1 MDAFEIVRSRAA
13 ARRQQAALAPDTPA
27 LEVAERLALAEG
39 YDPIPLDP
47 DDPLLQGAE
56 AVLDRGVEAIFYR
69 GSAEPAE
76 AATLIAHELGHL
88 FLHGGLS
95 WCHAGDLM
103 GELGI
108 EEADEPGDGKGEE
121 IDGAVHRLDSYGA
134 RERQEL
140 QANVFARELLLPRP
154 MARHLFL
161 AEDSGATEIAE
172 RLALP
177 LELVRQQLC
186 DALLL
191 PDDEFSGDSV
201 SSGVDFGTTES
212 VTADPADPA
221 EAGLSALTLDVSQR
235 AAAEHL
241 GCPLLLEAGPGTGK
255 TRTLVARVLYLMA
268 RGVDPSSILVLTFSN
283 KAAQEIVERVARF
296 GGEATP
302 RLFAGTFHAFGLEVL
317 RKHHDRLGL
326 SPELK
331 VVDRADA
338 IALLEDQL
346 PTLGLKHH
354 QNLYEPALELKE
366 ILAAVSRAKDEL
378 VDAAGYERLV
388 RQGIDQAAGDTE
400 GRADGFDGERAL
412 EVARVYEVYEAL
424 LSRKGWVD
432 FGDLV
437 MKPTLLLETD
447 LAVRTALRL
456 RYRHVLVDEYQDV
469 NRAGARL
476 LKALAGDGERLW
488 VVGDSRQSIYRFRGA
503 SSANMRLF
511 PQDFPN
517 AERKAL
523 EVSYRSTP
531 EIVDSFQSFAR
542 SMQASEGMLPL
553 DLEAHRGTDGP
564 GDRPILTEALDS
576 EDEVAAVAGRVHQW
590 CEMGIELRQQAVLCR
605 SNAQVERFARGLGAR
620 GLPVLHL
627 GSLFERS
634 EVRDLLALLSLVVD
648 PRGGALARLA
658 AMPEYSVPAAD
669 VRTFLD
675 GVGGRLDESSGQSAP
690 EQAGQDGIRTGA
702 QRQRALSVLRGLAGL
717 PDEDLGPAGSEP
729 ERQRSLEAC
738 CTQLKARLSDEGL
751 RGLARLA
758 EDLREV
764 SPKHSPWRILTTY
777 LFDRS
782 ELLRRPSEGL
792 LLEEQMRAVAI
803 YQFLGFVRTAKA
815 PGRGFPVSRFLDR
828 IRRLVLLGEERDLR
842 QMPAAALHL
851 DAVRLMTLHGSKGL
865 EFEAV
870 HLPSLSSGG
879 LPSSFRR
886 PRCPP
891 PPGLVTGMDPEQ
903 DGERALHDAEEE
915 CLFFVALSRARSH
928 LALYRPTKAGTR
940 RRSPSKFLGILE
952 PPPISSDGEPRIPA
966 GLPDSAESLELVG
979 REVLRQRRGRDLAD
993 YERCPRRFFYSRLF
1007 ELPGYRRDGAYQ
1019 DTQRSFYQLLDGL
1032 RSVDGALDSSDFRD
1046 RKERIWKASGPSGHA
1061 FEAEY
1066 RRLFDDLA
1074 DALWHAHQD
1083 LEPFGS
1089 SEQVGRVEPV
1099 FLRLGEGRVQLEP
1112 DLAGTTSAGVPLLRL
1127 VRPARQGSFKAE
1139 STLHALWQ
1147 QAALECFGVGARVEV
1162 VHLADGGTT
1171 PVALTAKKLQTRLE
1185 KGRAMMRDVAA
1196 GRFPALADPV
1206 RCPRCPYFFVCPT
1219 VPGGP
1224 IELRRST
1231 DEHASDG
1238 DEARS
1243 DRNPSSS

>member
-1 MDAFEIVRSRAA
+1 MDAFEIVRTRAA
-13 ARRQQAALAPDTPA
+13 DRRQQAALAPDTPA
-27 LEVAERLALAEG
+27 IEVATRLALAEG

-69 GSAEPAE
+69 GSADLPE

-95 WCHAGDLM
+95 WCHAGDLV
-103 GELGI
+103 GEL
-108 EEADEPGDGKGEE
+108 EDV
-121 IDGAVHRLDSYGA
+121 DGAEDIGAPVHRLESYGA

-161 AEDSGATEIAE
+161 GTDMGASEISE
-172 RLALP
+172 RLGLP

-191 PDDEFSGDSV
+191 PGDGPIHDASPVNDSV
-201 SSGVDFGTTES
+201 GAGSVCAGSVDEAQPVDAAGS
-212 VTADPADPA
+212 DGPVTR
-221 EAGLSALTLDVSQR
+221 LSALTLDPSQR

-241 GCPLLLEAGPGTGK
+241 GSPLLLEAGPGTGK
-255 TRTLVARVLYLMA
+255 TRTLVARVLYLMD
-268 RGVDPSSILVLTFSN
+268 RGVDPGSILVLTFSN
-283 KAAQEIVERVARF
+283 KAAQEIVERVARYWSD
-296 GGEATP
+296 ATP
-302 RLFAGTFHAFGLEVL
+302 TLFAGTFHAFGLEVL

-326 SPELK
+326 TPGLK

-366 ILAAVSRAKDEL
+366 ILSAVSRAKDEL
-378 VDAAGYERLV
+378 VDAAGYEQLV
-388 RQGIDQAAGDTE
+388 RQWVERAE
-400 GRADGFDGERAL
+400 GEKELLEGERAL
-412 EVARVYEVYEAL
+412 EVARVYELYEQL

-437 MKPTLLLETD
+437 MKPTLLLERD
-447 LAVRTALRL
+447 PAVRTALRL

-503 SSANMRLF
+503 STANMRLF
-511 PQDFPN
+511 PRDFQS

-531 EIVDSFQSFAR
+531 EIVSCFQSFAR
-542 SMQASEGMLPL
+542 SMGASEGMLPL
-553 DLEAHRGTDGP
+553 DLDAFRGTEGT
-564 GDRPILTEALDS
+564 GSRPTLTEAAHND
-576 EDEVAAVAGRVHQW
+576 DEVAAVAGRIHEL
-590 CEMGIELRQQAVLCR
+590 CEAGIDLRKQAVLCR

-634 EVRDLLALLSLVVD
+634 EVRDLLSVLSLVVD
-648 PRGGALARLA
+648 PRGGSLARLA
-658 AMPEYSVPAAD
+658 AMPEYAIPATD

-675 GVGGRLDESSGQSAP
+675 AVGGRFGDGGDEASVQ
-690 EQAGQDGIRTGA
+690 ER
-702 QRQRALSVLRGLAGL
+702 RQRALSVLRRLAGL
-717 PDEDLGPAGSEP
+717 PNEDVGSGGSETALDDCCAWLVS
-729 ERQRSLEAC
+729 ELSEA
-738 CTQLKARLSDEGL
+738 GL
-751 RGLARLA
+751 RGLNRLA
-758 EDLREV
+758 EDLRDA
-764 SPKHSPWRILTTY
+764 SPKHSPWRIVTTY

-782 ELLRRPSEGL
+782 QLLRRPSEGWV
-792 LLEEQMRAVAI
+792 LEEQMRAVAI
-803 YQFLGFVRTAKA
+803 YQFLSFVRQAKA
-815 PGRGFPVSRFLDR
+815 PGRGFPAARVLDR
-828 IRRLVLLGEERDLR
+828 IRRLVMLGEERDLR

-851 DAVRLMTLHGSKGL
+851 NAIRLMTLHGSKGL

-891 PPGLVTGMDPEQ
+891 PPGLVTGLDPRE

-915 CLFFVALSRARSH
+915 CLFFVAISRARSH
-928 LALYRPTKAGTR
+928 LALYRSTTAGTR
-940 RRSPSKFLGILE
+940 RRKPSAFLSELE
-952 PPPISSDGEPRIPA
+952 PQPISVEEAMRIPM
-966 GLPDSAESLELVG
+966 GLSDSTETLRLEG
-979 REVLRQRRGRDLAD
+979 REVLRQSRARDLAV

-1007 ELPGYRRDGAYQ
+1007 GLPGYRRDGAYQ
-1019 DTQRSFYQLLDGL
+1019 DTQSCLYQLLDGL
-1032 RSVDGALDSSDFRD
+1032 RSSQEPIQRSDFVD
-1046 RKERIWKASGPSGHA
+1046 RTEKVWKQVGPTGHA
-1061 FEAEY
+1061 FEQEY
-1066 RRLFDDLA
+1066 RRLFGSLA
-1074 DALWHAHQD
+1074 DALWQAYQD
-1083 LEPFGS
+1083 LGPLDGFDPSASGPDGAISLE
-1089 SEQVGRVEPV
+1089 
-1099 FLRLGEGRVQLEP
+1099 LGDCRVQLEP
-1112 DLAGTTSAGVPLLRL
+1112 DLAGKSSSGVTLLRI
-1127 VRPARQGSFKAE
+1127 VRTGRQGSFKAE
-1139 STLHALWQ
+1139 DTIHALWQ
-1147 QAALECFGVGARVEV
+1147 QAVLERFGVGARVEV
-1162 VHLADGGTT
+1162 VHLADGEKT

-1185 KGRAMMRDVAA
+1185 KGRTMVRDVAA
-1196 GRFPALADPV
+1196 GRFPAQVDPV

-1224 IELRRST
+1224 IVLRSP
-1231 DEHASDG
+1231 EN
-1238 DEARS
+1238 EAGRGGEA
-1243 DRNPSSS
+1243 DRAAHGLKGEKTPAG